1 MVVQAS
7 ALKKTKSHAAYL
19 VFLDSA
25 IGFEF
30 DAQDELG
37 RNGLDTSRDLAHL
50 IHALVDE
57 GAKFLVDSCAP
68 LSPLRRCQSFLDR
81 FGGGE
86 KLEIVCQRVLVFGVL
101 LDGSLECLLEQ
112 ASDPSI
118 LSTMWP
124 GWAPWL

>member
-7 ALKKTKSHAAYL
+7 ALKKTKSDAAYL

-25 IGFEF
+25 IRFEF

-37 RNGLDTSRDLAHL
+37 RNGLDTSWDLAHL

-68 LSPLRRCQSFLDR
+68 LSPLRRGQSFLDR

-86 KLEIVCQRVLVFGVL
+86 KL
-101 LDGSLECLLEQ
+101 
-112 ASDPSI
+112 
-118 LSTMWP
+118 
-124 GWAPWL
+124 